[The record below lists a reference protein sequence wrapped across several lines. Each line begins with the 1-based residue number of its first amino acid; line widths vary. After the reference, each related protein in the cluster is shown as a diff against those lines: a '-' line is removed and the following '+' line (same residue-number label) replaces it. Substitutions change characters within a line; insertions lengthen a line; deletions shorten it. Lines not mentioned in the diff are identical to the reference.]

1 MAKKA
6 RTPLKITCTSS
17 DCDSGLHCFK
27 ATTKMKARNEGG
39 RCRECGADLIAWER
53 LYSRDLQDVEHTFKA
68 LKHELIRHHFW
79 HKPIDQKAINH
90 ARRKGKK
97 RLHSDVAKR
106 IRRSLGAAKPERDGR
121 QTPLEDNVIYYAQH
135 ATASCCRRCAEYW
148 HGIPMGRPLADGE
161 IEYLSAL
168 VRLYI
173 DERLPR
179 LTEDGEY
186 VSQIRSKKRAPAEE
200 LDGKRVEV
208 RRRSVPDRSLQ
219 VPSKRPTNR
228 EHPGEVHQH

>member
-27 ATTKMKARNEGG
+27 ATTKMKARNECG
-39 RCRECGADLIAWER
+39 RCRECGAELVAWAR
-53 LYSRDLQDVEHTFKA
+53 LHRRDLKDVEHTFEA

-79 HKPIDQKAINH
+79 HKPIDQKAVNH

-97 RLHSDVAKR
+97 RLYSDVTKR
-106 IRRSLGAAKPERDGR
+106 IRRALGAAEPNRDGR
-121 QTPLEDNVIYYAQH
+121 QTPLKDNVIYYAQH

-148 HGIPMGRPLADGE
+148 HGIPTGRPLTDGE
-161 IEYLSAL
+161 IDYLSAL
-168 VRLYI
+168 VRMYI

-186 VSQIRSKKRAPAEE
+186 VPRIVPKKKASSETPP
-200 LDGKRVEV
+200 DKRVEV
-208 RRRSVPDRSLQ
+208 RRRIVPDRSLQ
-219 VPSKRPTNR
+219 VPSKRPANR
-228 EHPGEVHQH
+228 EHPGETHQH